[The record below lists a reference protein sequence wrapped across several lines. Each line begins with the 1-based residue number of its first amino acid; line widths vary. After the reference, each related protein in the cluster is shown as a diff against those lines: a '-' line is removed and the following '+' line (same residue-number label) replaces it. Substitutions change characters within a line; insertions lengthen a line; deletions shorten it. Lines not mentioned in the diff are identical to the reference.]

1 MLLLLQL
8 LSLHLLR
15 LLLCDYFFSYQVRQ
29 LKACK
34 LIFVLICGNMRKTLN
49 DYVDLSPQQYGD
61 LNILSKHFLT
71 AFSPSISVHSRVT
84 DNFAQCGWSIIC
96 FRWGSICGTVGN
108 CTFVNFMWLI
118 VNLWSWEH
126 EDRSWQLKQ
135 CHTSWAWFKCAG
147 SFHAALRASPKS
159 SSEEA
164 ESSVNLAVLSEAS
177 WAAETALFLQVISD
191 PTAASSVAAWAKT
204 VAQSEA
210 DSLVVL
216 VLPSPAD
223 FTSGGDT
230 KGTWDYVT
238 GWWNFNLTAEV

>member
-1 MLLLLQL
+1 
-8 LSLHLLR
+8 
-15 LLLCDYFFSYQVRQ
+15 
-29 LKACK
+29 
-34 LIFVLICGNMRKTLN
+34 MRKTLN

-71 AFSPSISVHSRVT
+71 AFSPSISVHRVT
-84 DNFAQCGWSIIC
+84 DSGWSIIC
-96 FRWGSICGTVGN
+96 FRWGSICGTVGK

-135 CHTSWAWFKCAG
+135 CHTSWAWLKFAG
-147 SFHAALRASPKS
+147 SFHALRASPKS

-164 ESSVNLAVLSEAS
+164 ESSVNLAALSEAS

-210 DSLVVL
+210 DSLVVV
-216 VLPSPAD
+216 VLPFPAD
-223 FTSGGDT
+223 FTTGEDT
-230 KGTWDYVT
+230 KGTWGYVT
-238 GWWNFNLTAEV
+238 GWRNFNLTAEV